1 MYKGIPLSLIPTCQ
15 WQVGTAKPTHKSEQ
29 VLPTIRYHKYPVANR
44 QHQPAS
50 NGSRG
55 NEHGCSGRQ
64 LVSTDVGEAAKL
76 LKIGRFCAYE
86 TARNRQLPFIP
97 FPYPIGPRLMYRSRL
112 NYGTTK
118 ASFRRYGAL
127 SSKSM
132 YFSEKIAL
140 DATRD

>member
-55 NEHGCSGRQ
+55 NEHGA
-64 LVSTDVGEAAKL
+64 GEENHLFSIESEFIGKRAENDPNVNLKFEPHVTAEWPLLSPNGFNGLAEDIKSIAAK
-76 LKIGRFCAYE
+76 
-86 TARNRQLPFIP
+86 
-97 FPYPIGPRLMYRSRL
+97 
-112 NYGTTK
+112 YG
-118 ASFRRYGAL
+118 Y
-127 SSKSM
+127 
-132 YFSEKIAL
+132 
-140 DATRD
+140 